1 MSLILIDTNDPHV
14 DKHINDILVNEG
26 HAVFQPDEQTPGVL
40 EQNQS
45 QVSWRNVVQ
54 NSVGKMNNQSRSSI
68 MGYVLKKG
76 LLVRK
81 KGLLVLKKDYWC

>member
-45 QVSWRNVVQ
+45 QVSGQ
-54 NSVGKMNNQSRSSI
+54 
-68 MGYVLKKG
+68 KKG
-76 LLVRK
+76 IIGAK
-81 KGLLVLKKDYWC
+81 KAIIGAK